1 MGRLSFIDTAKFLAI
16 YFVIISHCSMSSNIA
31 HFLFSFHVPLFFVL
45 YGYVYRIQEKQTVK
59 FWLFGGGKKLIYRVL
74 VPYFLL
80 AFILGSPFSIKNLCF
95 VGYGAIQAL
104 NNITSTHLWF
114 LPCYFISVLI
124 YNMVIYQFKD
134 NKILQLSCF
143 LLLVVISALTDF
155 ESNICWSFQGKTL
168 YFTGNGQSCSNQLYL
183 GMPFALNVAFSG
195 CLFIYIGS
203 LIRKCS
209 DRFLF
214 LDKTSKSLYVF
225 VATIIIGFLSF
236 IYNDGDEKLLA
247 MSLAEYGNYV
257 LFVLTVICFSIA
269 TIILAKW
276 IDNPLF
282 AKYGKYTMPIYGF
295 HLVLTFIPKLFY
307 KFLGIPI
314 ESHLELKGILSGS
327 VVLFVACLLIPIIRN
342 IDSNLIGEHK

>member
-16 YFVIISHCSMSSNIA
+16 YFVIVSHCSMSSNIA

-45 YGYVYRIQEKQTVK
+45 YGYVHRIHEKQTIRT
-59 FWLFGGGKKLIYRVL
+59 WLFGGGKKLIYRVL

-80 AFILGSPFSIKNLCF
+80 AFILGSPLSIKKLCL

-104 NNITSTHLWF
+104 DNITSTHLWF

-124 YNMVIYQFKD
+124 YNMVCIQFKGS
-134 NKILQLSCF
+134 NFLQGSCF
-143 LLLVVISALTDF
+143 LLLAIVSSLADF
-155 ESNICWSFQGKTL
+155 DSNISCSYHGKIL
-168 YFTGNGQSCSNQLYL
+168 YFTGNGQSGSNQLFL

-195 CLFIYIGS
+195 CLFIYIGN
-203 LIRKCS
+203 LMRRCT
-209 DRFLF
+209 DYFMF
-214 LDKTSKSLYVF
+214 LDKFPKSLCIF
-225 VATIIIGFLSF
+225 VAAVIIGCVTFFS
-236 IYNDGDEKLLA
+236 NNGNEKLLA

-269 TIILAKW
+269 TLILAKW

-282 AKYGKYTMPIYGF
+282 SKYGKYTMPIYGF
-295 HLVLTFIPKLFY
+295 HLVLTFIPKLIY
-307 KFLGIPI
+307 AVLRIPM

-327 VVLFVACLLIPIIRN
+327 IVLAVSCLVIPIIRN
-342 IDSNLIGEHK
+342 IDSNLIGEHN

>member
-1 MGRLSFIDTAKFLAI
+1 MGRLTYIDTAKFLAI
-16 YFVIISHCSMSSNIA
+16 YFVIISHCSMSSHIA

-45 YGYVYRIQEKQTVK
+45 YGYVHRIRENETIRS
-59 FWLFGGGKKLIYRVL
+59 WLYGGGKKLIYRIL
-74 VPYFLL
+74 IPYFLL
-80 AFILGSPFSIKNLCF
+80 AFILGNPLSVKNVCF
-95 VGYGAIQAL
+95 VSFGAIQSL
-104 NNITSTHLWF
+104 TDITSTHLWF

-124 YNMVIYQFKD
+124 YNMVICQFKD
-134 NKILQLSCF
+134 NKIFAAF
-143 LLLVVISALTDF
+143 LLLAVISALTDF
-155 ESNICWSFQGKTL
+155 ESNISLSFLDKTI

-214 LDKTSKSLYVF
+214 LDKTSRSLYVF

-247 MSLAEYGNYV
+247 MSLAEYGNYM
-257 LFVLTVICFSIA
+257 LFVLTVIRFSIA

-327 VVLFVACLLIPIIRN
+327 VVLVVACLLIPIIRN
-342 IDSNLIGEHK
+342 IDSNLIGEHN

>member
-1 MGRLSFIDTAKFLAI
+1 MYIEFKKIKLESL
-16 YFVIISHCSMSSNIA
+16 
-31 HFLFSFHVPLFFVL
+31 
-45 YGYVYRIQEKQTVK
+45 GYS
-59 FWLFGGGKKLIYRVL
+59 GGKKLIYRVI

-80 AFILGSPFSIKNLCF
+80 AFILGSSFSIKSLCF

-124 YNMVIYQFKD
+124 YNMLAYQFKGH
-134 NKILQLSCF
+134 KILLLFCF
-143 LLLVVISALTDF
+143 LLLAVISAWADF
-155 ESNICWSFQGKTL
+155 DSNISWTFLGKTL
-168 YFTGNGQSCSNQLYL
+168 YFTGNGQSSSTQLYL

-209 DRFLF
+209 DRFMF
-214 LDKTSKSLYVF
+214 LHKTSKSLYVF
-225 VATIIIGFLSF
+225 VATIIIGFCGF

-276 IDNPLF
+276 VDNPLF

-307 KFLGIPI
+307 KILGIPI
-314 ESHLELKGILSGS
+314 ESHIELKGILSGS
-327 VVLFVACLLIPIIRN
+327 VVLVVACLLIPIIRN
-342 IDSNLIGEHK
+342 IDSNLIGEHN

>member
-1 MGRLSFIDTAKFLAI
+1 MGRLTYIDTAKFLAI
-16 YFVIISHCSMSSNIA
+16 YFVIISHCSMSSHIA

-45 YGYVYRIQEKQTVK
+45 YGYVHRIRENETIRS
-59 FWLFGGGKKLIYRVL
+59 WLYGGGKKLIYRIL
-74 VPYFLL
+74 IPYFLL
-80 AFILGSPFSIKNLCF
+80 AFILGNPLSVKNVCF
-95 VGYGAIQAL
+95 VSFGAIQSL
-104 NNITSTHLWF
+104 TDITSTHLWF

-124 YNMVIYQFKD
+124 YNMVICQFKD
-134 NKILQLSCF
+134 NKIFAAF
-143 LLLVVISALTDF
+143 LLLAVISALTDF
-155 ESNICWSFQGKTL
+155 ESNISLSFLDKTI

-214 LDKTSKSLYVF
+214 LDKTSRSLYVF

-247 MSLAEYGNYV
+247 MSLAEYGNYM

-327 VVLFVACLLIPIIRN
+327 VVLVVACLLIPIIRN
-342 IDSNLIGEHK
+342 IDSNLIGEHN